1 MKNEEQIIQRRERE
15 KKDLTAV
22 TPIYIMFID

>member
-15 KKDLTAV
+15 KKRFDRCGPHIHNV
-22 TPIYIMFID
+22 Y